1 MMVGF
6 ENWEWVD
13 WLVFMWITVSYCW
26 FDDFMLLYDDNCC
39 YWWWWIHC
47 VVMWWSKPC
56 LFMNVTVLRSMLI
69 LNDCSWINDVMWWL
83 CWVSVVIPCWLWV
96 LSVLYVDLRVNK
108 FWGRN
113 FGLGDQNWVFT
124 WNREKKNQSTSARGV
139 GTAVC
144 MLSTTVRLCAS
155 VFEKIVFSC
164 WHDRAKRSTTVPV
177 SRLLKMWFLTYFQ
190 VSNVLK
196 RFSN

>member
-1 MMVGF
+1 MILCSCV
-6 ENWEWVD
+6 
-13 WLVFMWITVSYCW
+13 
-26 FDDFMLLYDDNCC
+26 MLIVAIWC
-39 YWWWWIHC
+39 WWIPC
-47 VVMWWSKPC
+47 VVMWWLKPC

-124 WNREKKNQSTSARGV
+124 WNRERKIRVPEPEGLARPCALV
-139 GTAVC
+139 A
-144 MLSTTVRLCAS
+144 RPCAS
-155 VFEKIVFSC
+155 VRQILENFAVL
-164 WHDRAKRSTTVPV
+164 AGTTVPKGA
-177 SRLLKMWFLTYFQ
+177 RPCQCLDF
-190 VSNVLK
+190 
-196 RFSN
+196 